1 MSLSTTCRC
10 HLSTKPN
17 CGVSACERTLG
28 RERAWPTQGKLMP
41 GMLASMDIA
50 FDILPD
56 FEDGAQKVLKDAMN
70 HIRNR
75 RTPRAIY
82 T

>member
-1 MSLSTTCRC
+1 
-10 HLSTKPN
+10 
-17 CGVSACERTLG
+17 
-28 RERAWPTQGKLMP
+28 MP